1 MAVLNQRK
9 QAPQQRDRT
18 APRPTRAWA
27 TGTGGRRDSS
37 AEHGIEPP
45 NADAV
50 SASFDRAVGAGAR
63 PVTEPA
69 EHDWGY
75 TALIADPDE
84 HLWTLFAADSVR
96 R

>member
-1 MAVLNQRK
+1 MGNW
-9 QAPQQRDRT
+9 DG
-18 APRPTRAWA
+18 RPSGLVSGARHRAA
-27 TGTGGRRDSS
+27 ERRR
-37 AEHGIEPP
+37 GFRL
-45 NADAV
+45 V
-50 SASFDRAVGAGAR
+50 DRAVGAGAR